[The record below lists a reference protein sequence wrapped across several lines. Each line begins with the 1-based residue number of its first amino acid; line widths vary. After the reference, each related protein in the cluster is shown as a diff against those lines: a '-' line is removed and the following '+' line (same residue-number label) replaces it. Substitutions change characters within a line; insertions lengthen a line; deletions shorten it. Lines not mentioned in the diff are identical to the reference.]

1 MAIVLLLICA
11 RKVVVQIRNGM
22 IVEQTVP
29 PHAQIHLRLAIK
41 CASGVVSAQKVLFF
55 RRRMA
60 IAFLSM
66 NAHHEPVSAMALS
79 AVVLLASLAHRAPP
93 VWMIPVMTVIP
104 KEVMQTVQV
113 FADAIAN
120 LNLLLRQSV
129 RMLAKCVVERLASL
143 AHRDPPAWMILT
155 TVVIR
160 IMAGRTVR
168 EFASAW
174 TVVLAC
180 VQFQGV
186 QERSN
191 IPQRVNVVQD
201 VNSVVMDSLH

>member
-1 MAIVLLLICA
+1 MVIVSILSCA
-11 RKVVVQIRNGM
+11 HKAVVQIRNGV
-22 IVEQTVP
+22 IVERIVLP
-29 PHAQIHLRLAIK
+29 RAQIHLGLVTK
-41 CASGVVSAQKVLFF
+41 CVRGVVSAGRASFF

-66 NAHHEPVSAMALS
+66 NAHHESVRAMEMS
-79 AVVLLASLAHRAPP
+79 VMVLLACLAHGAPP

-104 KEVMQTVQV
+104 EEVVQTVQV
-113 FADAIAN
+113 FADAIDN
-120 LNLLLRQSV
+120 LNLLLHQSV
-129 RMLAKCVVERLASL
+129 TVLAKCVVERLAAL
-143 AHRDPPAWMILT
+143 AHRALPVWIILT
-155 TVVIR
+155 IVVIR

-174 TVVLAC
+174 TVVLAF

-186 QERSN
+186 QESSN

-201 VNSVVMDSLH
+201 VNFVVMDSLH